1 MGLMNMPLRVWL
13 ITLIV
18 LSVSKVLNHYVN
30 LTYLII
36 YGTLDLPRT
45 FGISIRRAYMPIT
58 LTAQRRGEIAV
69 VLLREVIRERGLR
82 TLNKADFK
90 REMHK
95 IATDVGLPPAEV
107 IAYVEQEVRAMVNDL
122 FKTDF
127 IPGKLVKWQ

>member
-1 MGLMNMPLRVWL
+1 
-13 ITLIV
+13 
-18 LSVSKVLNHYVN
+18 
-30 LTYLII
+30 
-36 YGTLDLPRT
+36 
-45 FGISIRRAYMPIT
+45 MPIT